1 MLTPRQLYRCLTSMS
16 MRERI
21 GSLRPEPLPPTEL
34 PRCVGAHLPEGSVSL
49 VANRRSR
56 PEEFSLQ
63 IKAIHCASVV
73 KCIPIPS
80 Y

>member
-1 MLTPRQLYRCLTSMS
+1 MLTPRQLYSMS
-16 MRERI
+16 VKGGI
-21 GSLRPEPLPPTEL
+21 GYLHPEPLSPTEL
-34 PRCVGAHLPEGSVSL
+34 PRCVWAHLPEGSVSL
-49 VANRRSR
+49 VANKLSR